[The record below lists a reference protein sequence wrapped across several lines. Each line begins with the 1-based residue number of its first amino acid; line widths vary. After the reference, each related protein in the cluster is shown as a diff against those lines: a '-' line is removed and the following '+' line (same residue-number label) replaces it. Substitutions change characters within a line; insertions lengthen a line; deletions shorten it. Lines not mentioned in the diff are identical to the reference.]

1 MDIKTV
7 KQELCGP
14 MIPVITHLNDDLS
27 INTEAIKKE
36 VNDLVDRGLVTG
48 DGVLL
53 AVGAGGDFN
62 MLNVDERKAAA
73 KAIVEGAAGRVPVLV
88 GAQDTNVNVMVEM
101 AQYAEEIGAY
111 GIQMST
117 PYYYPPSD
125 ADALA
130 VYEKIHDSTSKIAIM
145 AYNTHWHDYDFPFE
159 VLDQLCEL
167 ERIVSLKWSRP
178 SNGNAYL
185 KGVARYADKLAIVD
199 NAGLW
204 VMTVMLG
211 GTGLITHLATI
222 WPEYDI
228 GTWHLLKEK
237 KFEAAQQRIMA
248 ANWAWQEFRGKM
260 AQRTSGESPPVKAAL
275 DLLGRYGGPS
285 RLPSRTLNEEE
296 RNELRELL
304 ISIGVPSMQP
314 VAG

>member
-14 MIPVITHLNDDLS
+14 MIPVITHLNEDLS
-27 INTEAIKKE
+27 VNVEMIKSE
-36 VNDLVDRGLVTG
+36 VDFLVDHGLVTG

-62 MLNVDERKAAA
+62 MLSLAERKTAA
-73 KAIVEGAAGRVPVLV
+73 KAIVDAAAGRVPVII
-88 GAQDTNVNVMVEM
+88 GAQDTNVNNMIEM
-101 AQYAEEIGAY
+101 AQFAEEVNAY

-130 VYEKIHDSTSKIAIM
+130 VYHAVHDATSKVAIM
-145 AYNTHWHDYDFPFE
+145 AYNTHWHDYDFPFS

-167 ERIVSLKWSRP
+167 DRIVSLKWSRP
-178 SNGNAYL
+178 SNGAAYM
-185 KGVARYADKLAIVD
+185 KGVARYSDRLAIVD

-204 VMTVMLG
+204 VMTHMLG
-211 GTGLITHLATI
+211 GTGFITHLATI

-228 GTWHLLKEK
+228 GTWHLLKAK
-237 KFEAAQQRIMA
+237 KYEEVQARVMA
-248 ANWAWQEFRGKM
+248 ANWAWQDFRGKM
-260 AQRTSGESPPVKAAL
+260 AGRTSGESAPVKAAL
-275 DLLGRYGGPS
+275 DILGRNGGPS
-285 RLPSRTLNEEE
+285 RLPSRTLDADD
-296 RNELRELL
+296 RNELRELMR
-304 ISIGVPSMQP
+304 SIGVPGVQ
-314 VAG
+314 